1 MAPVFVNTVIAD
13 RAVMLESVRAALRFR
28 RRNLDVPFCILAA
41 LCLVWGTLFLIR
53 GIWYFFVPYLLS
65 VFFVAYVMLSYR
77 FPMLKLLA
85 AIKGCSPSSNS
96 GMIEFNTLFSESSI
110 DIRID
115 GESHFLTYS
124 SVSALI
130 ESENLLTL
138 VIGDKSFT
146 PVSVPINKSAL
157 SVEQKIEFLLFL
169 RRKNPGMRI
178 LLQHKKK
185 TLGTR
190 KTFGSGKPSGP
201 SEKNSVK

>member
-1 MAPVFVNTVIAD
+1 MAPVFVNTVNAD
-13 RAVMLESVRAALRFR
+13 RSVMLESVRAALRFR
-28 RRNLDVPFCILAA
+28 RRNLDVPFFILAA
-41 LCLVWGTLFLIR
+41 LCLVWGTWFLIR

-65 VFFVAYVMLSYR
+65 AFFVAYVLLSYR

-85 AIKGCSPSSNS
+85 AIKGCSPSSSS

-124 SVSALI
+124 SISALI

-146 PVSVPINKSAL
+146 PVSVPISKSAL
-157 SVEQKIEFLLFL
+157 SVDQKIEFLLFL

-178 LLQHKKK
+178 LLQHKKSSPASQR
-185 TLGTR
+185 T
-190 KTFGSGKPSGP
+190 
-201 SEKNSVK
+201 SVK